1 MIGKKGLFN
10 LARNKEFDTTQVL
23 HKAMEVFGHYGY
35 EGTSLPLLIKGLGIA
50 RQSLYDTYG
59 TKRDLFISAVKHY
72 INKKSATVISYLE
85 STDSVK
91 EGISKVFYEVIN
103 VLKDD
108 EKRKECFILDSAIS
122 QVPHDTEIEEFF
134 KRDIKRLEEAFYNT
148 LLRGQKEGEIG
159 MQKDI
164 DALAKYLNYS
174 RYSLTQVAK
183 LSSDPKVLDEF
194 VSIVLSTLD

>member
-1 MIGKKGLFN
+1 M
-10 LARNKEFDTTQVL
+10 ARNKEFDTTQVL

-72 INKKSATVISYLE
+72 INVKTAAVISCLE
-85 STDSVK
+85 SPGSVK
-91 EGISKVFYEVIN
+91 EAISKVFYEGIN

-108 EKRKECFILDSAIS
+108 EKRKECFIMDSAIS
-122 QVPHDTEIEEFF
+122 QVPRDTEIAEFF
-134 KRDIKRLEEAFYNT
+134 NKDLKRLEEAFYNA
-148 LLRGQKEGEIG
+148 LLRAREEGEIG
-159 MQKDI
+159 KQKDI
-164 DALAKYLNYS
+164 DALARYLNHS

-183 LSSDPKVLDEF
+183 LSSDSKVLDDF

>member
-1 MIGKKGLFN
+1 M
-10 LARNKEFDTTQVL
+10 ARNKEFDTTQVL

-72 INKKSATVISYLE
+72 INEKTATVISYLE
-85 STDSVK
+85 HPGSVK
-91 EGISKVFYEVIN
+91 EAISKVFYEVVY

-122 QVPHDTEIEEFF
+122 QVPHDREIAEFF
-134 KRDIKRLEEAFYNT
+134 KMDIRRLEEAFYKS
-148 LLRGQKEGEIG
+148 LIRGQENGEIEL
-159 MQKDI
+159 QKDI
-164 DALAKYLNYS
+164 EALAKYLNHS
-174 RYSLTQVAK
+174 RYSLTQVSK
-183 LSSDPKVLDEF
+183 LSSDPKVLDDF